1 VLRRYRVLVILH
13 IDPPGRKTG
22 KPNSYSRKMRNN
34 FGQSQFSSLERRYE
48 AGLFLT
54 DDAVALEALGS
65 PKRSSDIYV

>member
-1 VLRRYRVLVILH
+1 M
-13 IDPPGRKTG
+13 KTG

-34 FGQSQFSSLERRYE
+34 SGQSQFSYVERRDE